1 MNEYRCA
8 YCGKEF
14 NSPIARSWCE
24 QGCYHKAEK
33 HRQEAEL
40 LKKKEEERLLKL
52 RHKAEHEEIE
62 KELEAALTK
71 ASRHANKTGMHGFQI
86 KLENMAFD
94 LFI

>member
-33 HRQEAEL
+33 HRQDAEL

-62 KELEAALTK
+62 RELGEVLSK
-71 ASRHANKTGMHGFQI
+71 AFRHADATGMHDFRFKFGDTPFS
-86 KLENMAFD
+86 